1 MEGTLDTIERDGRFR
16 VGIAALSADDRAT
29 AQRFVSRLE
38 ASTGARAEVVDAS
51 LERLIGRLE
60 DGQIDLLIA
69 EFRKDTPWAKSV
81 AIAEPLATR
90 TVGGHAI
97 ELAPAARNGEN
108 RWVALVEREV
118 RDGVGGGA

>member
-16 VGIAALSADDRAT
+16 VGIAALSAGDRT
-29 AQRFVSRLE
+29 RAQRFVSRLE